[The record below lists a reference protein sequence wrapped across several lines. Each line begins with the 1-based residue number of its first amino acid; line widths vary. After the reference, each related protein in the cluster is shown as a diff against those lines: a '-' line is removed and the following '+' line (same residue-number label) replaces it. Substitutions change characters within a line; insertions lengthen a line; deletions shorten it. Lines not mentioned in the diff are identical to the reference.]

1 MKNKKNIAYK
11 VLAIAGAFFIGKYI
25 VDSIINYA
33 YNRITYSF
41 GRPTVE
47 WRGLANF
54 PPVVK
59 VILPMTVINKNPIG
73 VTIDRFV
80 GELFYGNVKLSD
92 VIIPSGGLL
101 PANGQLILNLDINI
115 QGVQVIQ
122 DIMNSISQTGTYT
135 TLINVIK
142 LKGNLE
148 TSLYRVPIETNLSLV

>member
-47 WRGLANF
+47 WRGLANY

-59 VILPMTVINKNPIG
+59 VILPMTIINKNPIG